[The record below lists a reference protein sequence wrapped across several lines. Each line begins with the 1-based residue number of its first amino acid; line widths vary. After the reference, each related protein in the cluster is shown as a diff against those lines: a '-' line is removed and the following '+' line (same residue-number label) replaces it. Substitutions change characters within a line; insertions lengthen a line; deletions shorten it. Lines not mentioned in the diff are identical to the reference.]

1 MHEQFFWQHDT
12 FWRVVDRGQLQSVEE
27 VNADTTLTLLESNSS
42 HLPVIENA
50 IARLTDYAIQDLK
63 TIESQ
68 ETPNPTPPSIL
79 SLVNSAAT
87 FKTACLSNAL
97 NKRGGLCSSSDD
109 FR

>member
-1 MHEQFFWQHDT
+1 MQFFWQHDT
-12 FWRVVDRGQLQSVEE
+12 FWRVVDCGNSQSKEE
-27 VNADTTLTLLESNSS
+27 LDESTTLTLLESNSS

-63 TIESQ
+63 TTESI
-68 ETPNPTPPSIL
+68 ETPNPKPPSIL

-87 FKTACLSNAL
+87 FKKACFSNVGQY
-97 NKRGGLCSSSDD
+97 NRTDD

>member
-1 MHEQFFWQHDT
+1 M
-12 FWRVVDRGQLQSVEE
+12 VDCGELQSAEE

-68 ETPNPTPPSIL
+68 ETPNPKPPSIL

-87 FKTACLSNAL
+87 FKAACLSNAFG
-97 NKRGGLCSSSDD
+97 RCSSSDD